1 MKIRR
6 YSTPLTG
13 VKSKKEFLKIL
24 DLVRVYVASH
34 ISGAI

>member
-1 MKIRR
+1 MTNVLDKIIHD
-6 YSTPLTG
+6 
-13 VKSKKEFLKIL
+13 KKEFLKIL